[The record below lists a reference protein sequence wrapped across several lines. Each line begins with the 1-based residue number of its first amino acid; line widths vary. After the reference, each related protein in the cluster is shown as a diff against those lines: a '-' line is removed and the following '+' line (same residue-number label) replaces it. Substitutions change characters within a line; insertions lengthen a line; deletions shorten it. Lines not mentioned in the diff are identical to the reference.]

1 MSRDL
6 GMCTATLLGDPM
18 NADAAEIAAAAD
30 AAVGAGFR
38 EASVWAFQLDA
49 LAASDLRVRVLE
61 AAMAWA
67 GDDADAADA
76 ELDHYAALVERHG
89 STVVLAVTMEP
100 SIRDV
105 VVARRNLAALAARL
119 APLGA
124 QVCVEF
130 FAWSAIDS
138 LRVAWDLVEPLGPDV
153 GLVLDTFHWQ
163 RQPGG
168 PDHALLSSIPGQRI
182 GFVQIADA
190 AAEPTGASE
199 TEAMT
204 SRLLP
209 GDGIV
214 DFDRVCT
221 VLDDIGADPFLTT
234 EVFNARLVAERGALG
249 AAAAARA
256 ATAAI
261 LR

>member
-1 MSRDL
+1 
-6 GMCTATLLGDPM
+6 MCTATLLADPM
-18 NADAAEIAAAAD
+18 NADAAEIAAAGD
-30 AAVGAGFR
+30 AAVAAGFR
-38 EASVWAFQLDA
+38 SASVWAFQLDG
-49 LAASDLRVRVLE
+49 LAGCDLRVTVLE
-61 AAMAWA
+61 AALAWA
-67 GDDADAADA
+67 GDDPEAAAA
-76 ELDHYAALVERHG
+76 EVDHYAALVERHG

-105 VVARRNLAALAARL
+105 AAARRNLAALAARL

-168 PDHALLSSIPGQRI
+168 PDHALLASIPGERI

-190 AAEPTGASE
+190 APEPLGPTEA
-199 TEAMT
+199 EAMT

-209 GDGIV
+209 GEGIV
-214 DFDRVCT
+214 DFARFFG
-221 VLDDIGADPFLTT
+221 VLDQIGADPFLAT
-234 EVFNARLVAERGALG
+234 EVFNARLVAERGASG
-249 AAAAARA
+249 AAIAMREAAG
-256 ATAAI
+256 TI
-261 LR
+261 VP